1 MEAAR
6 IAHRLTSARAFVPLI
21 GVTDPKRLPDPE
33 TALDALPRGSAL
45 IWRAYDRR
53 PTRDELHRL
62 SGKAARKGVTLLLA
76 GALPIETQA
85 ANFGRHLREH
95 ELRRPGLRGC
105 DRSAHRR
112 TSPLA
117 LTAAC
122 HDEKAIRL
130 AAAARVDA
138 VLISPVFPTESHPG
152 GKTLGLIRLA
162 QLARY
167 ARSLNLKPYA
177 LGGIITPTHISR
189 LSGTGVEGV
198 AGIGFLL

>member
-1 MEAAR
+1 
-6 IAHRLTSARAFVPLI
+6 
-21 GVTDPKRLPDPE
+21 
-33 TALDALPRGSAL
+33 
-45 IWRAYDRR
+45 
-53 PTRDELHRL
+53 
-62 SGKAARKGVTLLLA
+62 
-76 GALPIETQA
+76 
-85 ANFGRHLREH
+85 
-95 ELRRPGLRGC
+95 
-105 DRSAHRR
+105 
-112 TSPLA
+112 
-117 LTAAC
+117 
-122 HDEKAIRL
+122 AIRL

-162 QLARY
+162 QLARH